1 MEASRT
7 TTTSSRSNSDNLT
20 SKLKV
25 LARVLDAERE
35 RDFPDRAVM
44 GGLGKFV
51 AGLISSDAGGTL
63 SPEVKA
69 LEAYEGMDAATRAAA
84 VAEAMQSLGGC
95 TEQPQRAAPRRKKK
109 RSSGVGLES
118 PVTDLFRVGPQY
130 EKLLDKLGI
139 GTYRDMLF
147 HFPRR
152 YLDRSTFTPIADVEP
167 GDAVNV
173 IADVIEVVSRK
184 SPQRRFTLTEAL
196 LSDESGDIKAIWFNQ
211 PYVAKNL
218 RNKKGVAFFG
228 RAAWGDLGPELRAPE
243 YELDLGRSLHSGRQ
257 VPVYRSTGKLSQKL
271 LRLWASQAVEACAGL
286 VDEFLPER
294 ILESAGLIGIE
305 EALRSIHF
313 PETPE
318 DAVRAVKRLA
328 FDELF
333 LLQLGVLE
341 RRRDWREGS
350 PGKAVTIERDDVRSF
365 VRSLGFA
372 LTGDQK
378 QAVADILDDIER
390 PIAMNRLLQ
399 GDVGSG
405 KTVVAASALLAAA
418 LAGAQSAFMAPTQ
431 ILAEQHFQTLTDL
444 MSSYGFEAALITGA
458 LTKARRRKAWERVE
472 NGEVQIVVG
481 THALIADEARFRDL
495 NLVIVDE
502 QHRFGVHQRARLRG
516 KGFNPH
522 MLVMTATP
530 IPRTLAL
537 TLYGDLDI
545 TRISEM
551 PPGRTPV
558 KTALISPE
566 MRAKAYR
573 FVREQLAA
581 GWQAFAVYPVIDES
595 ETLQV
600 RAAEREFERLR
611 EEVFPEFG
619 DGIALLHGRMSNK
632 KKTETMI
639 RLRNG
644 EIKLLVSTALVE
656 VGVDVPNATVM
667 IIEGAE
673 RFGLAQL
680 HQFRGRVGR
689 SDQQSYCLLFSDSTD
704 AAENER
710 LQAMTR
716 SGDGF
721 ALAEKDLEIRGPGEI
736 LGSRQSGLPVLKVA
750 SLSDVDTLELARR
763 EAVALFKRDGHLKDP
778 ENADVAER
786 LSDFWDSLAELS

>member
-1 MEASRT
+1 MEARRT
-7 TTTSSRSNSDNLT
+7 TTTSSPSNSDDPKP
-20 SKLKV
+20 KLEL
-25 LARVLDAERE
+25 LARILDAERE
-35 RDFPDRAVM
+35 KGFADRAVA

-51 AGLISSDAGGTL
+51 AGLISGDVAGTL
-63 SPEVKA
+63 SPEVRA
-69 LEAYEGMDAATRAAA
+69 LANYGSMTASARAAA
-84 VAEAMQSLGGC
+84 VSRVMASLDTSAGP
-95 TEQPQRAAPRRKKK
+95 TDPQRRGK
-109 RSSGVGLES
+109 RSSGAGLNS
-118 PVTDLFRVGPQY
+118 PVTSLFRVGPQY
-130 EKLLDKLGI
+130 EKLLGKLEI
-139 GTYRDMLF
+139 RTYRDMLF

-152 YLDRSTFTPIADVEP
+152 YLDRSTFTPIAEVQS
-167 GDAVNV
+167 GIAVNL
-173 IADVIEVVSRK
+173 IADVLEVASRK
-184 SPQRRFTLTEAL
+184 SPQRRFMLAEAL
-196 LSDESGDIKAIWFNQ
+196 LGDDSGSIRAIWFNQ

-228 RAAWGDLGPELRAPE
+228 RATWGDFGPELRAPE

-257 VPVYRSTGKLSQKL
+257 VPVYPSTGKLSQKL
-271 LRLWASQAVEACAGL
+271 LRLWASQVVDSCVAL
-286 VDEFLPER
+286 VREFLSPR
-294 ILESAGLIGIE
+294 ILESAALVPLD
-305 EALRSIHF
+305 EALRWIHF
-313 PETPE
+313 PDTPE
-318 DAVRAVKRLA
+318 DAARAVRRLA

-350 PGKAVTIERDDVRSF
+350 PGKAIAVEREEVRDF
-365 VRSLGFA
+365 ARSLGFT
-372 LTGDQK
+372 LTSDQK
-378 QAVADILDDIER
+378 RAVADILDDIER

-405 KTVVAASALLAAA
+405 KTVVAACAVLAAA
-418 LAGAQSAFMAPTQ
+418 LAGAQTAFMAPTQ
-431 ILAEQHFQTLTDL
+431 ILAEQHFQTMTDL
-444 MSSYGFEAALITGA
+444 MEPHGFEVALITGA
-458 LTKARRRKAWERVE
+458 VTKAQRRKMWARVE
-472 NGEVQIVVG
+472 DGEVKVVVG
-481 THALIADEARFRDL
+481 THALITDEAKFRDL
-495 NLVIVDE
+495 NLVVVDE
-502 QHRFGVHQRARLRG
+502 QHRFGVHQRGRLRS

-551 PPGRTPV
+551 PPGRVPV
-558 KTALISPE
+558 KTALISPDKRE
-566 MRAKAYR
+566 KAYR
-573 FVREQLAA
+573 FVRDQLVA
-581 GWQAFAVYPVIDES
+581 GRQAFAVYPVIEES

-611 EEVFPEFG
+611 TDVFPDLA
-619 DGIALLHGRMSNK
+619 DGVGLLHGRMSNK
-632 KKTETMI
+632 KKTETMT
-639 RLRNG
+639 RFREG
-644 EIKLLVSTALVE
+644 GIKLLVSTAVVE
-656 VGVDVPNATVM
+656 VGVDVPNAAVM

-689 SDQQSYCLLFSDSTD
+689 SDQQSYCLLLSDSTD
-704 AAENER
+704 APENER

-750 SLSDVDTLELARR
+750 SLSDVETLELARR
-763 EAVALFKRDGHLKDP
+763 EAVALFKRDGYLKDP
-778 ENADVAER
+778 ENEGVAER

>member
-1 MEASRT
+1 
-7 TTTSSRSNSDNLT
+7 
-20 SKLKV
+20 
-25 LARVLDAERE
+25 
-35 RDFPDRAVM
+35 M
-44 GGLGKFV
+44 GGLGKFM

-63 SPEVKA
+63 SPEVEA
-69 LEAYEGMDAATRAAA
+69 LEDYGNMPAPARAAA
-84 VAEAMQSLGGC
+84 VARAMESLEAR
-95 TEQPQRAAPRRKKK
+95 TEQPRQAAPRKKKK
-109 RSSGVGLES
+109 RSSGVSLES
-118 PVTDLFRVGPQY
+118 PVTNLFRVGQQY
-130 EKLLDKLGI
+130 EKLLEKLDI
-139 GTYRDMLF
+139 RTYRDMLF

-152 YLDRSTFTPIADVEP
+152 YLDRSTFTPIGDVQP

-173 IADVIEVVSRK
+173 IADVIEIVSRK
-184 SPQRRFTLTEAL
+184 SPQRRITLTEAL
-196 LSDESGDIKAIWFNQ
+196 LGDESGDIKAIWFNQ
-211 PYVAKNL
+211 PYVAGNL
-218 RNKKGVAFFG
+218 RNKKGVAFFA

-257 VPVYRSTGKLSQKL
+257 VPVYGSTGKLSQKL
-271 LRLWASQAVEACAGL
+271 LRLWASQAVESCAAL
-286 VDEFLPER
+286 VDEFLPAR
-294 ILESAGLIGIE
+294 ILESAGLIGVE

-318 DAVRAVKRLA
+318 DAVGAVKRLA

-350 PGKAVTIERDDVRSF
+350 PGKAITVEREDVRDF
-365 VRSLGFA
+365 VRSLGFT
-372 LTGDQK
+372 LTAHQK
-378 QAVADILDDIER
+378 RAVADILDDIER
-390 PIAMNRLLQ
+390 PVAMNRLLQ

-431 ILAEQHFQTLTDL
+431 ILAEQHFQTLTEL

-472 NGEVQIVVG
+472 NGEVQLVVG

-495 NLVIVDE
+495 NLVVVDE
-502 QHRFGVHQRARLRG
+502 QHRFGVHQRGRLRG

-545 TRISEM
+545 TRILEM
-551 PPGRTPV
+551 PPGRVPV
-558 KTALISPE
+558 KTALIAPDK
-566 MRAKAYR
+566 RAKAYR
-573 FVREQLAA
+573 FVRGQLAA

-611 EEVFPEFG
+611 EEVFPEFA

-689 SDQQSYCLLFSDSTD
+689 SDRQSYCLLFSDSTD

-710 LQAMTR
+710 LRAMTR

-750 SLSDVDTLELARR
+750 SLSDVDTLELARK
-763 EAVALFKRDGHLKDP
+763 EAVALFKRDGYLKDP
-778 ENADVAER
+778 ENAGVAER
-786 LSDFWDSLAELS
+786 LADFWDSLAELS